1 MTKKIIIFIVS
12 LFAILL
18 MFNYVVMPLYVK
30 HSSLVVV
37 PDVTGKD
44 MNEARKIIED
54 SGLEVKQG
62 EIRYDASK
70 PIGMVLDQNPPG
82 NETVKKGRRI
92 YLVICG
98 GEQLF
103 EVPKLT
109 GRTIRDAKFSL
120 AQRNLL
126 PGEIVKKFS
135 NQYQEDIVI
144 SQVLQPGSKV
154 KKNTKVD
161 LIVSNGPQ
169 VGSIIIPDI
178 TGKTLEE
185 AKKILAERKLRIG
198 RITYQPSD
206 KTPGTVVDQ
215 YPRKDKSAVENTPVD
230 VFVTKKRKEIK
241 DEFLEEVETDKPK
254 DKGQEPKEDSEPK
267 DKNKTEPKEKNKTE
281 PKEKIKTELKEK
293 PSEKPKEKNKEN
305 DK

>member
-1 MTKKIIIFIVS
+1 MKKKIIIFTIA
-12 LFAILL
+12 LFSMLL
-18 MFNYVVMPLYVK
+18 MFNYVVMPLYVR

-37 PDVTGKD
+37 PDVSGKD

-54 SGLEVKQG
+54 SGLDVKQG

-70 PIGMVLDQNPPG
+70 PIGLVLDQNPPA

-135 NQYQEDIVI
+135 NQYQEDVVI
-144 SQVLQPGSKV
+144 SQVIQPGSKV
-154 KKNTKVD
+154 KKSTKVD

-169 VGSIIIPDI
+169 LGSIIIPDI
-178 TGKTLEE
+178 TGKTLDE
-185 AKKILAERKLRIG
+185 AKKILAERKLRLG
-198 RITYQPSD
+198 RITYQPSS
-206 KTPGTVVDQ
+206 KTPGIIVDQ
-215 YPRKDKSAVENTPVD
+215 YPRKEKSAVENTPVD
-230 VFVTKKRKEIK
+230 IFVTQKRKEVEE
-241 DEFLEEVETDKPK
+241 DVFEEEVEIDKPK
-254 DKGQEPKEDSEPK
+254 EKGQEPKEDNTPK
-267 DKNKTEPKEKNKTE
+267 EKIKQEPKEKIKQE

-293 PSEKPKEKNKEN
+293 SNEKPKEKK
-305 DK
+305 

>member
-1 MTKKIIIFIVS
+1 MKKKIILFIVS
-12 LFAILL
+12 LFAIILL
-18 MFNYVVMPLYVK
+18 FNYVVMPLYVK

-44 MNEARKIIED
+44 MNEARKIIEE
-54 SGLEVKQG
+54 SGLDVKQR
-62 EIRYDASK
+62 EIRYDATK
-70 PIGMVLDQNPPG
+70 PIGIVLDQNPPA

-92 YLVICG
+92 YIVICG

-169 VGSIIIPDI
+169 IGSIIIPDI

-215 YPRKDKSAVENTPVD
+215 YPRKDKSAVENTPID
-230 VFVTKKRKEIK
+230 VFVTQKRKEK
-241 DEFLEEVETDKPK
+241 KEEFLEEVETDKPK
-254 DKGQEPKEDSEPK
+254 EKGQESKED
-267 DKNKTEPKEKNKTE
+267 TEPKEKNKPE

-293 PSEKPKEKNKEN
+293 PSEKPKDKNKEN